1 VKYPPYP
8 IKLISIYACRSIAST
23 DIPDLFLLTNTI
35 YLTQTL
41 HTSTWPTHYQL
52 CRSSSLLFSVRTP
65 VFKVPDL
72 VWSSTHILYSST
84 IRSLPPGRLR
94 TRSRHQHL
102 PDNSWVLAL
111 FSRIRLYRNI
121 LLTISTHRYFPGHVH
136 AFYLIYVYYNRNEK
150 IRQGGLTG
158 KRARGIYS
166 DEIQKGLSAVYD
178 ADDAGWRKSAISNK
192 EAMVSASNPGI
203 EPQLV
208 DSKNDRAAQWTRVM
222 KRSNH
227 EEC

>member
-1 VKYPPYP
+1 VGLSLTVKYPPYP

-121 LLTISTHRYFPGHVH
+121 LLTISTHRYFPG
-136 AFYLIYVYYNRNEK
+136 AWNLQRRDPERTFCSLR
-150 IRQGGLTG
+150 R
-158 KRARGIYS
+158 RRCRMA
-166 DEIQKGLSAVYD
+166 EIGHLK
-178 ADDAGWRKSAISNK
+178 
-192 EAMVSASNPGI
+192 
-203 EPQLV
+203 
-208 DSKNDRAAQWTRVM
+208 
-222 KRSNH
+222 
-227 EEC
+227 